1 MRRLCTLALLVA
13 SLAIALSACGGSS
26 GPQEIVDEAT
36 FQGVESADLDL
47 SLGIDVTGK
56 EGGHVDVSVA
66 GPFQSEEA
74 PESPHL
80 DLTAK
85 AKGKLGDEKIDLD
98 AGLTLLDGE
107 AYVRYEGTEYE
118 VDATTYGFVKSL
130 LRRRGKAGEPQ
141 EVTACQEGL
150 SKLRV
155 SDFIDGASDEG
166 SADVGG
172 VDTTKIGGELDAG
185 GALDALIELSED
197 PDCSG
202 QLKAASGSN
211 LSTARLKKARGEVG
225 DAVKQAHVELY
236 VGDDHIVRRLVVEA
250 TIEPP
255 KGSGRESAE
264 SAKVDL
270 DLTLDGVNEEQAISA
285 PPSSKPLS
293 DLFLKLGVNPIELLG
308 LLEGQGGALGGSG
321 GLGDLLGKIGG
332 SQ

>member
-1 MRRLCTLALLVA
+1 VRRLCTLALLVA
-13 SLAIALSACGGSS
+13 SLAFALSACGGSS

-36 FQGVESADLDL
+36 FQGIESADLDL
-47 SLGIDVTGK
+47 ALGVDVVGK
-56 EGGHVDVSVA
+56 EGGHVDVSLS

-85 AKGKLGDEKIDLD
+85 AKGKIGGEKINLD

-130 LRRRGKAGEPQ
+130 LRRRGKAGEPE
-141 EVTACQEGL
+141 EVTACQAGL
-150 SKLRV
+150 DKLKV

-172 VDTTKIGGELDAG
+172 AETTKVGGELDAD

-225 DAVKQAHVELY
+225 EAIKQAHVELY
-236 VGDDHIVRRLVVEA
+236 VGDDHIVRRIVVEA
-250 TIEPP
+250 TIEPQ
-255 KGSGRESAE
+255 GSGRK
-264 SAKVDL
+264 SAKSAQVDL
-270 DLTLDGVNEEQAISA
+270 DLTLDGVNEEQTISG
-285 PPSSKPLS
+285 PRNSKPLS

-308 LLEGQGGALGGSG
+308 LLEGQGGALGGSS
-321 GLGDLLGKIGG
+321 LNNLLERIGG
-332 SQ
+332 Q